1 MREVWRDNFAR
12 NLPFTS
18 FSRPFPGSGITPTI
32 QRKTTPNAFGDS
44 NPEIFYFEYDNVAFF
59 GANLLTGDTYVTST
73 GPTDINAEFVEEMLP
88 SDCSV
93 NSIVIFS
100 HKYPND
106 KVSCWNEFGQGLRFV
121 SSLPSLYLHYT
132 MKIYDVINDYFDVAC
147 GGTVLPILV
156 ITGNTHPVSYCMSKP
171 DNRVFLT
178 IEAFRS
184 GPIKVTVV
192 RSPQGEDFFY
202 VEDSQLSSSNDECPI
217 F

>member
-1 MREVWRDNFAR
+1 MTSNESPLREVWRDIFAR

-59 GANLLTGDTYVTST
+59 GANLMDGDMYATT
-73 GPTDINAEFVEEMLP
+73 GPTDINAEFVVEMLP

-106 KVSCWNEFGQGLRFV
+106 KVSCYIVNEFCQGLRLV
-121 SSLPSLYLHYT
+121 SSLPSISALYH
-132 MKIYDVINDYFDVAC
+132 
-147 GGTVLPILV
+147 
-156 ITGNTHPVSYCMSKP
+156 
-171 DNRVFLT
+171 
-178 IEAFRS
+178 
-184 GPIKVTVV
+184 
-192 RSPQGEDFFY
+192 ED
-202 VEDSQLSSSNDECPI
+202 LRRH
-217 F
+217 

>member
-1 MREVWRDNFAR
+1 MYWNECHDYDVTSNESPMREIWRDNFAR

-59 GANLLTGDTYVTST
+59 GANLMTGDTYA

-106 KVSCWNEFGQGLRFV
+106 KVSCYIVNEFGQGLRFV
-121 SSLPSLYLHYT
+121 SSLPSLSSLYH
-132 MKIYDVINDYFDVAC
+132 
-147 GGTVLPILV
+147 
-156 ITGNTHPVSYCMSKP
+156 
-171 DNRVFLT
+171 
-178 IEAFRS
+178 
-184 GPIKVTVV
+184 
-192 RSPQGEDFFY
+192 ED
-202 VEDSQLSSSNDECPI
+202 LRRH
-217 F
+217 